1 MARYDGARWGAVARR
16 HIAVEVQAQQ
26 PVQILQRV
34 SPVPGEP
41 TGTQGLA
48 SPPPGAVNR
57 TTDERRRRQVERR
70 HLRRR
75 LHIQQQPRAFI
86 AMDLPRVGSRS
97 KPSPQLR
104 NRGSGG
110 DSSDASRHIE
120 RRGSR
125 KQAKK
130 IVMTQQQY
138 EEGCAQCFMHARVL
152 DSYGA
157 RGSDSGATGGPE
169 GTGGGSGDNHKPSVI
184 DTRQVERFQMMPEK
198 AKLARRRVIGTTP
211 RAPPTRPTMA

>member
-1 MARYDGARWGAVARR
+1 MGWGAVARR

-41 TGTQGLA
+41 TQGLA
-48 SPPPGAVNR
+48 SPPPGAVNS

-70 HLRRR
+70 RLRRR
-75 LHIQQQPRAFI
+75 LRIQQQPRAVI

-104 NRGSGG
+104 NRGGG
-110 DSSDASRHIE
+110 GGTAADSSDASRHTQ

-125 KQAKK
+125 KQARKT
-130 IVMTQQQY
+130 VMTQQQY

-157 RGSDSGATGGPE
+157 RGSDSSATGGPE

-184 DTRQVERFQMMPEK
+184 DTRQVERFQRMPEK

-211 RAPPTRPTMA
+211 RAPPTLPTMA